1 MTTMDEQLRAQHEA
15 AMAETEAREQRRKIV
30 RSVAHSSAMEGMPLG
45 QEMQAMLAAY
55 AEGTLTTQEIQARLD
70 AKYRR

>member
-1 MTTMDEQLRAQHEA
+1 MTTLDEQIRAQLEA
-15 AMAETEAREQRRKIV
+15 ASLEAEAREQRRKIV

-45 QEMQAMLAAY
+45 QEMRTMLDAY
-55 AEGTLTTQEIQARLD
+55 AEGSTTTQEIQARLD